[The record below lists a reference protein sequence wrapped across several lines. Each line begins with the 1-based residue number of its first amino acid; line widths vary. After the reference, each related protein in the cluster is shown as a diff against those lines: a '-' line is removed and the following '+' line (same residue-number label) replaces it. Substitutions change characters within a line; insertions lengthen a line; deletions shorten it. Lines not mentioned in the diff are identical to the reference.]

1 MMKIIENKVNKVLWK
16 MISLNSLRILNSWKL
31 IQNNNFK
38 INPMKTIIK
47 IKIGS
52 RKINMDLKI
61 QILHMYT
68 KKRKAK
74 MKIVQIKKK
83 KML

>member
-1 MMKIIENKVNKVLWK
+1 
-16 MISLNSLRILNSWKL
+16 
-31 IQNNNFK
+31 
-38 INPMKTIIK
+38 MKTIIK

-61 QILHMYT
+61 QILHIYT